1 MGRSDEMI
9 AKPSFRW
16 AMATYVVLALVG
28 VATLDGV
35 VRTVLLIVL
44 AGLAL
49 KTLIAYKAG
58 W

>member
-1 MGRSDEMI
+1 MI

-16 AMATYVVLALVG
+16 AMVTYVVLALVG
-28 VATLDGV
+28 IATLDGV
-35 VRTVLLIVL
+35 VRTVLLIFL